1 LCRAG
6 RDDLDISEQ
15 TIYTW
20 RRQELID
27 TMVSCPARPA
37 VTVLRA
43 LARGIRALETDALGH
58 EHTIRTI
65 VRAWTCPTDK
75 VSARSTP

>member
-1 LCRAG
+1 
-6 RDDLDISEQ
+6 
-15 TIYTW
+15 
-20 RRQELID
+20 
-27 TMVSCPARPA
+27 MVSCPARPA